1 VRSGTIA
8 LIQYVTA
15 ILMILLVS
23 WHLAVRIPWLQGV
36 ETFVDT
42 MSPDVIYEEISRLW
56 LLLLLLAV
64 VVVIH
69 GVNGIRGIL
78 LEWILDGRFRILI
91 NILAVIAILVLLAIA
106 IHTLVGVKPPHM

>member
-36 ETFVDT
+36 ETFVET
-42 MSPDVIYEEISRLW
+42 MSSDIIYEEISRFW
-56 LLLLLLAV
+56 PLLLLLAV

-69 GVNGIRGIL
+69 GVNGVRGIL
-78 LEWILDGRFRILI
+78 LEWIPDSRLRTLI
-91 NILAVIAILVLLAIA
+91 NMLTVIVILLLLAIA
-106 IHTLVGVKPPHM
+106 LHTLIGVNPPM